1 MAKQDT
7 SAHWRDSGLTPLL
20 FYVDARG
27 AFAILLVLLRPHWY
41 TVAIAVVVLTFLSV
55 LNYYKIPLIAA
66 FRLLRAVI
74 TGPKK
79 IRVERK

>member
-7 SAHWRDSGLTPLL
+7 YSHWRDSGLTPLL
-20 FYVDARG
+20 FYIDARG

-41 TVAIAVVVLTFLSV
+41 TIAIAVVVIGILST
-55 LNYYKIPLIAA
+55 LNYYKIPLVAA
-66 FRLLRAVI
+66 ARMFRGWL

-79 IRVERK
+79 LIVERR